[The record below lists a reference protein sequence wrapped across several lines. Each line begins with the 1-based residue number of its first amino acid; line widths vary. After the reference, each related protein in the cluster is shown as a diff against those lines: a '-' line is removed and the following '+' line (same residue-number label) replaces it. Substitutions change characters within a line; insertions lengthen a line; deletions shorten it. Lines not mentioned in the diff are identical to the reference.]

1 MVQRVRAVNGSSWIL
16 TYLEII
22 FHPSVVSP
30 DNSSWLSL
38 YIVGISFSISQALI
52 LEDTATLSPTWVWHP
67 VAPFILEGESAGG
80 DQGESETSPP
90 GLEAVV
96 ALLCNRQDTD
106 AWPFGLENVGTQSQT
121 KSMCVGR
128 RLGLLIARIRE

>member
-1 MVQRVRAVNGSSWIL
+1 MVQSKGCEWEQLNPHLFRN
-16 TYLEII
+16 YL
-22 FHPSVVSP
+22 SP
-30 DNSSWLSL
+30 QRGESDNSSWLSL

-67 VAPFILEGESAGG
+67 VGPFILEDESAGD
-80 DQGESETSPP
+80 DQKESETSPP

-106 AWPFGLENVGTQSQT
+106 AWPFGLENAGTQSQT